1 MNMNSLRNKLFILA
15 IIAVSLISSAVT
27 QSASSQTPA
36 AQASPPLLLAQDFQR
51 NAPPGSNVPLPT
63 NTAPPG
69 GSSISPRAGEQ
80 ALNANLGQLKGI
92 VILGSYPDFKPEGV
106 GGIQGLDIEGPAFLK
121 DHKAMVSVWMNDFLG
136 KPLTL
141 TALDRLQVALIRV
154 CRQLDR
160 PVVDVYYPQQE
171 IIDGVVQIVIYEGKV
186 GQVNVIHL
194 GGKWFNDAYLTNH
207 IHLTPGSSISQE
219 QLLHDLDRLNRDTQ
233 FLEVSAA
240 YKQAKFSE
248 TNSGSTDIDLTAK
261 ERFPLRVFAGYDNY
275 GLKVLGENQMFG
287 GFNYGNLFGVA
298 DQLNYQYTTDIQLSY
313 LQAHTASFIDPLPWG
328 HTLMIFGGYNS
339 VNARLSNLGLPN
351 SLNNN
356 GYTYQ
361 TSLRYIVPL
370 PRVTVPESL
379 AWLLDLGSYLAG
391 GDVELQHDIS
401 IGYDFK
407 SADTALVYGKI
418 SVTPFAADIDQFA
431 LGYRALLRD
440 RIGYSTLNLNG
451 YYSPGEFM
459 GRNNDTDF
467 SSFHPGLK
475 ANYYYGRAEGERVF
489 NLPWG
494 LWLRGRGGY
503 QNSSTGLL
511 PSEQLYM
518 GGYAMLRGYPEDIVS
533 GDQGYYASVELHSP
547 LIRTSN
553 LTGQKNLPGQ
563 PDGDILDI
571 FGFYDYGAV
580 DRIRPDTS
588 SYVSLDSAGAGLSY
602 HVSQNLKVDFS
613 YGFQLE
619 HLPPSTLPA
628 LSKDHS
634 RAHISATL
642 AF

>member
-1 MNMNSLRNKLFILA
+1 MNMDFSKNKLSMPA
-15 IIAVSLISSAVT
+15 IIAVSMVSFAVA
-27 QSASSQTPA
+27 QSASSQTSA
-36 AQASPPLLLAQDFQR
+36 AQAPPPLLLAQDFQR

-69 GSSISPRAGEQ
+69 GSSISPRAEEKP
-80 ALNANLGQLKGI
+80 LNANLGQLKGI
-92 VILGSYPDFKPEGV
+92 VILGSYQDFKEEGV
-106 GGIQGLDIEGPAFLK
+106 AGIQGLDIKGPAFLK
-121 DHKAMVSVWMNDFLG
+121 DHQAMVSVWTGDFLG

-141 TALDRLQVALIRV
+141 AALDRLQVNLIRV

-171 IIDGVVQIVIYEGKV
+171 IIDGVVQIVIYEGRV
-186 GQVNVIHL
+186 GRVNVIHL
-194 GGKWFNDAYLTNH
+194 GRKWFNDAYLTNH
-207 IHLTPGSSISQE
+207 VHLTPGGSISQG

-233 FLEVSAA
+233 FLEVSAV
-240 YKQAKFSE
+240 YKQGVFSE

-275 GLKVLGENQMFG
+275 GLKVLGENRMFG
-287 GFNYGNLFGVA
+287 GFSYGNLFGVA

-313 LQAHTASFIDPLPWG
+313 LQSHTASFIDPLPWG
-328 HTLMIFGGYNS
+328 HTLMMYGGYNA
-339 VNARLSNLGLPN
+339 VNANLSKIGFS

-361 TSLRYIVPL
+361 ASLRYIVPL
-370 PRVTVPESL
+370 PHVTVPHSW
-379 AWLLDLGSYLAG
+379 AWLLDMPGWLAG
-391 GDVELQHDIS
+391 GDLELQHDIS

-407 SADTALVYGKI
+407 SANTAIEFGK
-418 SVTPFAADIDQFA
+418 VTFTPYAADIDQFA

-440 RIGYSTLNLNG
+440 RIGYSQLNLNG
-451 YYSPGEFM
+451 YGSPGRFM
-459 GRNNDTDF
+459 GRNNDSDF
-467 SSFHPGLK
+467 SSFHTGLK
-475 ANYYYGRAEGERVF
+475 ANYYYGRAEGERGF

-511 PSEQLYM
+511 PSEQLYQ
-518 GGYAMLRGYPEDIVS
+518 GGYAILRGYPEDIAS
-533 GDQGYYASVELHSP
+533 GDQGYYASAELHSP

-563 PDGDILDI
+563 PDGDMLDI
-571 FGFYDYGAV
+571 FGFYDFGAV
-580 DRIRPDTS
+580 DGVRPNTAT
-588 SYVSLDSAGAGLSY
+588 YVSLNSAGAGLSY

-613 YGFQLE
+613 YGFQLQ
-619 HLPPSTLPA
+619 HLPSSTPQA

-642 AF
+642 SF